1 MGMWQIEMEP
11 IKDWLDGLDKQTAYQ
26 VYAALDL
33 LRECGPNL
41 KRPLVGKIEGSIIG
55 SMKELR
61 PGSTGRSEVRILF
74 VFDPERKAVLLV
86 GGDKQN
92 KWNKWYKTAIRE
104 AERRYIRWLE
114 GHEMS
119 YTLEDFKADHDLDQK
134 TIDERKEQLLEEMRL
149 YELKEAR
156 KQQDVTQKQLA
167 ERMGVSQ
174 KRVSSLESG
183 DVDKTEIRTLRRYL
197 DAIGGRLQVNAIM
210 PDGRTLQLV

>member
-33 LRECGPNL
+33 
-41 KRPLVGKIEGSIIG
+41 
-55 SMKELR
+55 
-61 PGSTGRSEVRILF
+61 RSEVRILF

-114 GHEMS
+114 
-119 YTLEDFKADHDLDQK
+119 
-134 TIDERKEQLLEEMRL
+134 EQHG
-149 YELKEAR
+149 KDT
-156 KQQDVTQKQLA
+156 K
-167 ERMGVSQ
+167 
-174 KRVSSLESG
+174 
-183 DVDKTEIRTLRRYL
+183 
-197 DAIGGRLQVNAIM
+197 
-210 PDGRTLQLV
+210 

>member
-1 MGMWQIEMEP
+1 MATGGLPHCLKFSPFQQPAVQPDRRVNGSHWAAMSFGSYGVGFLHLVIAFLVSDFTLYTLYGIFMGMWQIGMEP

-33 LRECGPNL
+33 LRERGPNL

-55 SMKELR
+55 FMKELR
-61 PGSTGRSEVRILF
+61 PGSAGRSEVRILF

-114 GHEMS
+114 
-119 YTLEDFKADHDLDQK
+119 
-134 TIDERKEQLLEEMRL
+134 EQHG
-149 YELKEAR
+149 KDT
-156 KQQDVTQKQLA
+156 K
-167 ERMGVSQ
+167 
-174 KRVSSLESG
+174 
-183 DVDKTEIRTLRRYL
+183 
-197 DAIGGRLQVNAIM
+197 
-210 PDGRTLQLV
+210 

>member
-74 VFDPERKAVLLV
+74 VFDPERKAVYWSAETNRTNGTNGIRQPSAKPNDGTSGGWKNNMGRTRNELHV
-86 GGDKQN
+86 GGLQ
-92 KWNKWYKTAIRE
+92 
-104 AERRYIRWLE
+104 
-114 GHEMS
+114 
-119 YTLEDFKADHDLDQK
+119 
-134 TIDERKEQLLEEMRL
+134 
-149 YELKEAR
+149 
-156 KQQDVTQKQLA
+156 
-167 ERMGVSQ
+167 
-174 KRVSSLESG
+174 
-183 DVDKTEIRTLRRYL
+183 
-197 DAIGGRLQVNAIM
+197 GRSR
-210 PDGRTLQLV
+210 P

>member
-1 MGMWQIEMEP
+1 MNVQSPAMGMEKSWKNAVLRRLRIVAGGLPHMSKFSPFQQPAAQPSRRAYVLHWAAISLAPYGNGFRILFIVRSFFDFTLYTLYGIFMGMWQIEMEP

-33 LRECGPNL
+33 LRERGPNL

-61 PGSTGRSEVRILF
+61 PGSVGRSEVRILF
-74 VFDPERKAVLLV
+74 VFDPERKAVMLV

-114 GHEMS
+114 
-119 YTLEDFKADHDLDQK
+119 
-134 TIDERKEQLLEEMRL
+134 EQHG
-149 YELKEAR
+149 KDT
-156 KQQDVTQKQLA
+156 K
-167 ERMGVSQ
+167 
-174 KRVSSLESG
+174 
-183 DVDKTEIRTLRRYL
+183 
-197 DAIGGRLQVNAIM
+197 
-210 PDGRTLQLV
+210 

>member
-33 LRECGPNL
+33 LRERGPNL
-41 KRPLVGKIEGSIIG
+41 QRPLVGKIEGSIIG

-114 GHEMS
+114 
-119 YTLEDFKADHDLDQK
+119 
-134 TIDERKEQLLEEMRL
+134 EQHG
-149 YELKEAR
+149 KDT
-156 KQQDVTQKQLA
+156 K
-167 ERMGVSQ
+167 
-174 KRVSSLESG
+174 
-183 DVDKTEIRTLRRYL
+183 
-197 DAIGGRLQVNAIM
+197 
-210 PDGRTLQLV
+210 

>member
-33 LRECGPNL
+33 LRERGPNL

-92 KWNKWYKTAIRE
+92 KWNKKNEKVSKTYQSIFVR
-104 AERRYIRWLE
+104 
-114 GHEMS
+114 
-119 YTLEDFKADHDLDQK
+119 
-134 TIDERKEQLLEEMRL
+134 
-149 YELKEAR
+149 
-156 KQQDVTQKQLA
+156 
-167 ERMGVSQ
+167 
-174 KRVSSLESG
+174 
-183 DVDKTEIRTLRRYL
+183 
-197 DAIGGRLQVNAIM
+197 
-210 PDGRTLQLV
+210 

>member
-1 MGMWQIEMEP
+1 MEKRGLEKIADCRRWSAAHVEVLTLPTAGRAAEPQGQWVALGGDQLGTVRQWFQDIVHRSLFFFDFTLYTLYGIFMGMWQIEMEP

-33 LRECGPNL
+33 LRERGPNL

-61 PGSTGRSEVRILF
+61 PGSVGRSEVRILF
-74 VFDPERKAVLLV
+74 VFDPERKAVMLV

-114 GHEMS
+114 
-119 YTLEDFKADHDLDQK
+119 
-134 TIDERKEQLLEEMRL
+134 EQHG
-149 YELKEAR
+149 KDT
-156 KQQDVTQKQLA
+156 K
-167 ERMGVSQ
+167 
-174 KRVSSLESG
+174 
-183 DVDKTEIRTLRRYL
+183 
-197 DAIGGRLQVNAIM
+197 
-210 PDGRTLQLV
+210 

>member
-1 MGMWQIEMEP
+1 MTSQLLNPLPRNATPEMIER
-11 IKDWLDGLDKQTAYQ
+11 W
-26 VYAALDL
+26 AARE
-33 LRECGPNL
+33 LRERGPNL

-114 GHEMS
+114 
-119 YTLEDFKADHDLDQK
+119 
-134 TIDERKEQLLEEMRL
+134 EQHG
-149 YELKEAR
+149 KDT
-156 KQQDVTQKQLA
+156 K
-167 ERMGVSQ
+167 
-174 KRVSSLESG
+174 
-183 DVDKTEIRTLRRYL
+183 
-197 DAIGGRLQVNAIM
+197 
-210 PDGRTLQLV
+210 